1 MPIIVC
7 IVPLV
12 NRRASAASVSILQ
25 RLDSQQLGQP
35 GRALLSNRDN
45 NNNDMREE
53 SPGRDSDPRP
63 LPLWGNIIRCTND
76 EPYLTKVTLYQ
87 AELPR
92 QLDEQS
98 SQ

>member
-7 IVPLV
+7 IVLV
-12 NRRASAASVSILQ
+12 NRRAPAASVAILQ
-25 RLDSQQLGQP
+25 CLDSQQLGLP

-53 SPGRDSDPRP
+53 SLGRDSDPRP
-63 LPLWGNIIRCTND
+63 LPLWGNITRCYND